1 MKTLQQAYDDMIIA
15 NPNNAVI
22 QSLEFMIVLH
32 QAIEQ
37 QGFIEAYEK
46 LAKVKL
52 LIVSPPKNAIEVLI
66 DQATGFNGIMVDGDA
81 FPAFINFVRESVY
94 DTLDSEAMKEIQA
107 AANRMRGQDA

>member
-37 QGFIEAYEK
+37 GFIESYEK

-52 LIVSPPKNAIEVLI
+52 LILSPPKNAIDVLI
-66 DQATGFNGIMVDGDA
+66 DQATGFDGIMVDGDA